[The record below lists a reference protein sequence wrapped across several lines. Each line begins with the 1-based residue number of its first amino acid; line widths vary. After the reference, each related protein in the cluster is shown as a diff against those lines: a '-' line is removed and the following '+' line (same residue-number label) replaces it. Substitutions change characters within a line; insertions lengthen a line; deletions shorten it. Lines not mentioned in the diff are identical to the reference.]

1 MKQMADEHL
10 NSDTAIAL
18 LRHVYTLEG
27 ADAAVQA
34 AKDMIYA
41 GAAWI
46 AQEHGSDE
54 ARRILRIVIAAQ
66 GQGSS

>member
-10 NSDTAIAL
+10 NSDTAIAF
-18 LRHVYTLEG
+18 LRQVYTLEG
-27 ADAAVQA
+27 TDAAVQA

-54 ARRILRIVIAAQ
+54 ARRILQIVVAAQ